1 MAQLTKGAKI
11 VVTLLI
17 AGIIGAGLWFLA
29 PGLRTEAS
37 KQLEGMT
44 VDNTSIDN
52 TMKSPMLELPSKTP
66 STKVL
71 SQPRIRIAGY
81 RWDCERGIFV
91 ANGGAITT
99 KGSLME
105 QANINLELVPQDW
118 LSELSN
124 MQLKFIEQYNK
135 GQEFPD
141 SDKAAAAIII
151 MGDGA
156 PFYISTRQKMLDK
169 IYGKGKYH
177 LQVMGCMGL
186 SQGEDKLIGSPEW
199 KTNPQTMRGA
209 VISVVI
215 GDGDWVT
222 ALNYCFSNKIPVN
235 PDFKTYDPD
244 AVNFYPSADD
254 DYMNSAKELIAS
266 QTSGF
271 KVELKEVKNG
281 KLTGNTVKKA
291 ITGCATWT
299 PGDKL
304 VFDKTTGLTDI
315 ASTKDF
321 KNQMATTIIFV
332 KEWAEKHPK
341 LVSDI
346 LKATLTATNQIKQ
359 YDQWERRSCEA
370 IAEGFKLEDADYWY
384 KISKGYS
391 DVKNGVPY
399 SVGGGVVMN
408 YADVMQYYGVTD
420 GTNRYKKVYNQ
431 VSNYLTGL
439 NPFGF
444 NEETEGVVPYDE
456 AVNLFFLKNI
466 NDIDAGTTQKT
477 DYSKNKTEVFASG
490 DWQINFATG
499 SADVQSSSED
509 ELESIANLLSQAEGK
524 RVRIVGHT
532 DNTGNSQTNRTL
544 SKMRADAVANILVS
558 KGISRDVI
566 QEVEGRGDTEP
577 TADNSTSQGKA
588 KNRRVQVT
596 LLQ

>member
-11 VVTLLI
+11 VVGLLFAAI
-17 AGIIGAGLWFLA
+17 VGTGLWFLA

-44 VDNTSIDN
+44 VDNTNIDN
-52 TMKSPMLELPSKTP
+52 TMKSPMIEMPSKTP

-81 RWDCERGIFV
+81 RWDCGRPIYA
-91 ANGGAITT
+91 ANGSAITT

-124 MQLKFIEQYNK
+124 MQLKFVEQYNK

-141 SDKAAAAIII
+141 SDKAAAAVII

-156 PFYISTRQKMLDK
+156 PFYISTRQKMLDEK
-169 IYGKGKYH
+169 FGKGKYH

-186 SQGEDKLIGSPEW
+186 SQGEDKLIGKPEW
-199 KTNPQTMRGA
+199 KSNPKTMLGE
-209 VISVVI
+209 VVSVVI

-222 ALNYCFSNKIPVN
+222 ALNYCFANGLKVN

-266 QTSGF
+266 QKNGF

-304 VFDKTTGLTDI
+304 VFDSLSGFTDI

-346 LKATLTATNQIKQ
+346 LKATLTAANQIKQ
-359 YDQWERRSCEA
+359 YDQWERRACEA
-370 IAEGFKLEDADYWY
+370 IAEGFKLEDANYWY
-384 KISKGYS
+384 TMSKGISK
-391 DVKNGVPY
+391 VKDGIPY
-399 SVGGGVVMN
+399 SIGGGVVMN

-444 NEETEGVVPYDE
+444 NEETGAVVPYDE
-456 AVNLFFLKNI
+456 AVNLYFLKNI
-466 NDIDAGTTQKT
+466 NDIDAGTVQKT
-477 DYSKNKTEVFASG
+477 DYSQNKTKVLASG
-490 DWQINFATG
+490 DWSINFATG

-509 ELESIANLLSQAEGK
+509 ELESITNLLSQAEDTK
-524 RVRIVGHT
+524 IIIVGHT
-532 DNTGNSQTNRTL
+532 DNTGNSASNKTL
-544 SKMRADAVANILVS
+544 SKIRAKAVADILVS
-558 KGISRDVI
+558 KGISRDRI
-566 QEVEGRGDTEP
+566 QQVDGKGDSEP
-577 TADNSTSQGKA
+577 TADNTTVQGKA